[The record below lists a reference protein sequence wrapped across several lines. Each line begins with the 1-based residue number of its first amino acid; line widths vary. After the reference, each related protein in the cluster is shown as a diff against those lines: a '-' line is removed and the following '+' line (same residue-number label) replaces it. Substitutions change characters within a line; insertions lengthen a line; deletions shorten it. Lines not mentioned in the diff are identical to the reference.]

1 MTPVELL
8 EHCEK
13 RIPFNIMRSLLK
25 DKDMP
30 THAGWSKTVSA
41 YKDRLEED
49 PSFVAKVLS
58 LESVYKHYLLAGDK
72 VVSIY
77 KITDDITDAML
88 RFTNSFDI
96 NNVRKTASVYIG
108 NYPFPVKDLTQIND
122 DVEIV
127 YSTNTNG
134 KLTLGFCSTRKI
146 EEHVKVAIDELDTS
160 TQANFSEYTELFGT
174 KRYRRQLFDFVV
186 IDTINNYVE
195 YRIDA
200 SNGLSVK
207 DIEKSLS
214 RTKATF
220 LTMLHGTDV
229 DDNKLLAHNLFP
241 KINTLYDSN
250 EGRVC
255 ELSFT
260 VDSGGTFNERM
271 RGTDIDIRNEEF
283 HSAGM
288 QAVEKINTYKIA
300 IRWPVDKDNEENKL
314 ELELLLNSSMIETYN
329 TRPTLFSASI
339 LKCYTVGQYNAL
351 LAKIL

>member
-1 MTPVELL
+1 MTPLELL

-13 RIPFNIMRSLLK
+13 RIPFTIMRSILK
-25 DKDMP
+25 AKDM
-30 THAGWSKTVSA
+30 TAHAGWSKTVSA
-41 YKDRLEED
+41 YKDKLEED
-49 PSFVAKVLS
+49 PNFESKVMS
-58 LESVYKHYLLAGDK
+58 LENTYKHYLLAGDK

-77 KITDDITDAML
+77 KVTDDITDAML
-88 RFTNSFDI
+88 RFTNAFNI
-96 NNVRKTASVYIG
+96 NNVRKEDCVYEDD
-108 NYPFPVKDLTQIND
+108 YPFPVKNLTGINA

-127 YSTNTNG
+127 YSKSING

-146 EEHVKVAIDELDTS
+146 EEHVKVAIEELDTD
-160 TQANFSEYTELFGT
+160 TQANFSDYTELFGT

-214 RTKATF
+214 RVKATF

-229 DDNKLLAHNLFP
+229 DEHKLLAHNLYP
-241 KINTLYDSN
+241 KIGTLYDSN

-271 RGTDIDIRNEEF
+271 RGTTVDIRNEEF

-288 QAVEKINTYKIA
+288 QAVKKINTYKIA
-300 IRWPVDKDNEENKL
+300 VRWPVDENNEENKL
-314 ELELLLNSSMIETYN
+314 ELELLLNSSMHETYN

-339 LKCYTVGQYNAL
+339 LKCYTVEQYNAL

>member
-1 MTPVELL
+1 MTAEELL
-8 EHCEK
+8 KHCEK
-13 RIPFNIMRSLLK
+13 RIPFTIMRSILK
-25 DKDMP
+25 AKDMP
-30 THAGWSKTVSA
+30 AHAGWSKTVSA
-41 YKDRLEED
+41 YKERLEDD
-49 PSFVAKVLS
+49 PSFESKVMS
-58 LESVYKHYLLAGDK
+58 LESVYKQYLLAGDK

-77 KITDDITDAML
+77 KIKDEITEAMS
-88 RFTNSFDI
+88 SFLNDFNI
-96 NNVRKTASVYIG
+96 ENVRKTDCIYKDS
-108 NYPFPVKDLTQIND
+108 YPFPLNDITGVND

-127 YSTNTNG
+127 YSKKING

-146 EEHVKVAIDELDTS
+146 EEHVKVPIEELSTN
-160 TQANFSEYTELFGT
+160 TQADFSDYIELFGT

-186 IDTINNYVE
+186 IDTTNNYVE

-214 RTKATF
+214 RVKATF

-229 DDNKLLAHNLFP
+229 DENKLLAHNLFP
-241 KINTLYDSN
+241 KMDTLYDSN

-271 RGTDIDIRNEEF
+271 RGTDVDIRNEVF

-288 QAVEKINTYKIA
+288 DAVEKINTYKIA
-300 IRWPVDKDNEENKL
+300 IRWPVDATNEENKL
-314 ELELLLNSSMIETYN
+314 ELELLLNSSMNEISN
-329 TRPTLFSASI
+329 ARPTLFSASI
-339 LKCYTVGQYNAL
+339 LKCYTIGQYNAL
-351 LAKIL
+351 LAQIL